1 MLFVAVAR
9 DVTEY
14 KSNEIALK
22 QILNYN
28 RGLIEAN
35 IDPLVT
41 IGPDGKVTDVNRA
54 TENVTGYN
62 RDEIIGTD
70 FSDYFTDPK
79 KAKEGYEKVF
89 REGFVRDY
97 PLEIQHRNGQVTP
110 VIYNASVYRDEY
122 GDVLGVFAAARDIT
136 ELKRAEKNLNDSQ
149 SRLNS
154 ILEGTPIPKFVIDK
168 NHTIIYWN
176 KALEELSGISAKDV
190 IGTQNQWKAF
200 YDKKRPSMADIL
212 VDGSGEKLLQW
223 YGNKYNESKF
233 LKEVYEAVDFFP
245 AMDDDGKWLFFTAAP
260 VKDSEGNLIGAVETL
275 EDITENKKA
284 ESALK
289 KSEERFRAV
298 AESAVDAIVTTDV
311 RGIIKFFNKSLM
323 TIFGYSSPELTG
335 KPLTILMPR
344 RLRNT
349 YIKELQRF
357 KESGKHRLI
366 GKTVETT
373 GLKKDGTEFPF
384 EMSLSS
390 WKSGQ
395 KIFFTSII
403 RDLTEKK
410 KTESEIKKQIILT
423 TSINKILQDSLT
435 VQKNDEVALISL
447 KVAEELTRSKF
458 GFVMEINK
466 WGTSDTIAVSD
477 PGWIEC
483 QIPQEEAKKL
493 ISGMEISSYWGR
505 VIKQGKSQIVNHPE
519 YDPDSGGVPEGHP
532 VINSFLGVPLKRSG
546 KTIGLIGLA
555 NKEGGYGH
563 DDLQQV
569 ETLAV
574 AFVEALYN
582 KKAEEKIEESL
593 SEKEMLLKE
602 IHHRVKNNLS
612 VISSL
617 LNLQSGYIKDNEDL
631 ELFRESQTRAKS
643 MALIH
648 ERLYQSEDLKRID
661 FSDYIKTL
669 SQDLFRTYAA
679 DPTRIHLKMDL
690 ESILLDINTSIPLGL
705 ILNELVSNSMKYAFP
720 DDEKG
725 EINIKLRSK
734 DDQYTL
740 IVSDNGVGLPP
751 EIDFDKIESLGLQLV
766 KSLTNQIDGTLEL
779 DRGQGT
785 TYTIQFQEKY

>member
-1 MLFVAVAR
+1 M
-9 DVTEY
+9 
-14 KSNEIALK
+14 
-22 QILNYN
+22 
-28 RGLIEAN
+28 IEAN

-740 IVSDNGVGLPP
+740 IVSDNGVGIPP